1 MGPKAHLK
9 DSYHSTLRLLSRQL
23 PEPLKLIE
31 DVARPVIFLSDCGDL
46 LKLAGDRRRDLR

>member
-31 DVARPVIFLSDCGDL
+31 DVARPVIFLSEGGNL
-46 LKLAGDRRRDLR
+46 LKPAGDRRRDLR